1 MLVAVT
7 RIKAHTH
14 THTMP
19 ILLGVYVLAS
29 MSVYLHKRKTNPAH
43 NLSVLC
49 TQHHTVLHTEFAE
62 WKAAYEAEHDVMF
75 VKSTGYKATDGCTTS
90 YTTSAIDRVCSTQR
104 GQVKNVSKVM
114 ALPKLTANHTTHSYD
129 HTDSES
135 HHTVSESR
143 SVPHTL
149 CT

>member
-1 MLVAVT
+1 MLAAVT

-19 ILLGVYVLAS
+19 VLLGVYVLAC

-49 TQHHTVLHTEFAE
+49 AQHHTVLHTEFAE

-90 YTTSAIDRVCSTQR
+90 YYQCNRSGVFHPEGS
-104 GQVKNVSKVM
+104 GQKRLKSHGSSKIY
-114 ALPKLTANHTTHSYD
+114 SQ
-129 HTDSES
+129 S
-135 HHTVSESR
+135 HCAQLR
-143 SVPHTL
+143 SH
-149 CT
+149 